1 MLNWTRDNIYVLIYQ
16 QFLSVKS
23 LVCDMTS
30 RGPYILL
37 ITRSY
42 LETKKKGYY
51 PIRMTT
57 NMAFSRS
64 TLEKNCTAT
73 TLEEVC
79 VFWC

>member
-1 MLNWTRDNIYVLIYQ
+1 MTTFMFSIYQ

-23 LVCDMTS
+23 LVCYMTS

-37 ITRSY
+37 KFTRSY

-51 PIRMTT
+51 PNRMTT

-64 TLEKNCTAT
+64 TLKKNCTAT
-73 TLEEVC
+73 TLEEKF
-79 VFWC
+79 VFSGVR

>member
-1 MLNWTRDNIYVLIYQ
+1 
-16 QFLSVKS
+16 
-23 LVCDMTS
+23 MTS